1 MKAGGIILKK
11 NDSPAFFQSRLT
23 DAVSVI
29 LSELLSYEHP
39 SKWTGLFYRR
49 RAADKIG
56 ITIINVRMGGVP
68 PPPGA

>member
-39 SKWTGLFYRR
+39 PKAPGLWLLLLLCT
-49 RAADKIG
+49 A
-56 ITIINVRMGGVP
+56 
-68 PPPGA
+68 

>member
-39 SKWTGLFYRR
+39 PNWPGYFCGTG
-49 RAADKIG
+49 KITEMQKSWKNKSFC
-56 ITIINVRMGGVP
+56 I
-68 PPPGA
+68 

>member
-39 SKWTGLFYRR
+39 PNWPGVFCFGLFY
-49 RAADKIG
+49 AATKLM
-56 ITIINVRMGGVP
+56 TFFYFL
-68 PPPGA
+68 

>member
-39 SKWTGLFYRR
+39 PKPGGSFYDDRIIIQQR
-49 RAADKIG
+49 KHPAASEPH
-56 ITIINVRMGGVP
+56 R
-68 PPPGA
+68 